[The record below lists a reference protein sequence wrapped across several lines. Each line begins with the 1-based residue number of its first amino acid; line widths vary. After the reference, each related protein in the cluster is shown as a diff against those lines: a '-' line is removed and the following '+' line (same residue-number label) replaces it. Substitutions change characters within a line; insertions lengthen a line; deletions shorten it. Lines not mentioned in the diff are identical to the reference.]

1 MKCWSQLI
9 LISRINRN
17 CGDEQTLQQ
26 TYSKEFSE
34 VQVAFKILM
43 TH

>member
-1 MKCWSQLI
+1 M
-9 LISRINRN
+9 NY

-26 TYSKEFSE
+26 TYSRDDSE

>member
-1 MKCWSQLI
+1 MKRWSQLY
-9 LISRINRN
+9 NNN

>member
-1 MKCWSQLI
+1 MLVSI
-9 LISRINRN
+9 YFHIENI
-17 CGDEQTLQQ
+17 CGKKQTLQQ
-26 TYSKEFSE
+26 TYSKEFFE